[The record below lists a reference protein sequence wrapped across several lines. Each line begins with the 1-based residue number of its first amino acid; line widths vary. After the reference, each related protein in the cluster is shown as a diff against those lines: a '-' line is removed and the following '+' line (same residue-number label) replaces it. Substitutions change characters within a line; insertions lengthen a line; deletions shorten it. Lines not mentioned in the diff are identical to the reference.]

1 MTDTT
6 QAGWPVISTSE
17 GLQPLDFITGRVLP
31 GDVHTILTFLCQR
44 FERLVEPIVR
54 SESWGWSY
62 RPVRGSTTV
71 WSEHSA
77 AVAIDLNASAH
88 WIGLSDT
95 FTDAQEA
102 GIRQILAEC
111 GGVVVWGGKWA
122 SSRPDEMHFQLRH
135 DPAEI
140 KRIAGLIR
148 KQAAAATAEPVKAQN
163 RIGTRQ
169 GASIVQWLD
178 DHGQDSSYAARAT
191 LARQYGIA
199 GYVGSAEQNLL
210 LLSLL
215 RAGAAGKTYV
225 VTSDGLNR
233 RTTPGDLRDEALAYP
248 GAPLATG
255 MRWYGTGK
263 TTTDARGG
271 TWIEG
276 WSEWQRSAGQ
286 PPCWVHGAHLKEVGA

>member
-6 QAGWPVISTSE
+6 ARGWTVRQYGDPALT
-17 GLQPLDFITGRVLP
+17 PLSHVQGSVLA
-31 GDVHTILTFLCQR
+31 GDVHTILDFLCR
-44 FERLVEPIVR
+44 RYERLVEPIVR
-54 SESWGWSY
+54 SESWGHSY
-62 RPVRGSTTV
+62 RSVRGYAST

-77 AVAIDLNASAH
+77 GTAVDLNAPAH
-88 WIGLSDT
+88 WIGLRGT
-95 FTDAQEA
+95 FTPDQEG

-111 GGVVVWGGKWA
+111 GGVVVWGGDWTK
-122 SSRPDEMHFQLRH
+122 RPDEMHFEVRR

-178 DHGQDSSYAARAT
+178 DQGKDSSFAARAT
-191 LARQYGIA
+191 LARQHGIA
-199 GYVGSAEQNLL
+199 GYTGTAEQNLL

-215 RAGAAGKTYV
+215 RAGAQGKTYV

-233 RTTPGDLRDEALAYP
+233 RTAPGDLRDEALAYP
-248 GAPLATG
+248 GAPLAQG

-263 TTTDARGG
+263 TATDDRGG
-271 TWIEG
+271 VWVEG

-286 PPCWVHGAHLKEVGA
+286 PPCWVHGGYLKEVGA